1 MTRDPH
7 PTLGPAIRAL
17 RDATR
22 GHESTPCSAEDLA
35 ARLES
40 LHNLTGAANLLDAFT
55 DVLDHL
61 AVTLPQV
68 PDLTGAQRELTETW
82 IERAGEHL
90 SAVGEALDR
99 AREATGAEWAR

>member
-7 PTLGPAIRAL
+7 PTLSGAIRAL
-17 RDATR
+17 KDATR
-22 GHESTPCSAEDLA
+22 GDDATPCSAEDLA

-40 LHNLTGAANLLDAFT
+40 LHSLTGPGNLCDALT

-61 AVTLPQV
+61 VATLPRV
-68 PDLTGAQRELTETW
+68 PDLTGERRDLIGIW
-82 IERAGEHL
+82 LERAGEHL

-99 AREATGAEWAR
+99 AREATGAEWTR